1 MKRIHLIFIGI
12 IGVTLSSCIKPE
24 VIPAP
29 EPVVD
34 LEARF
39 QGSIGGQFTEY
50 TEFVSGY
57 EGISDI
63 AIQSSGGTSNAQYTF
78 ALQSTESQAM
88 LRIGLGSISWS
99 SSLGTYRPELNLFN
113 NFFINNDS
121 PVYSNN
127 ALAGFEVVY
136 RTFNDSVFVSREN
149 STYLQ
154 KSVSFVPASIIQ
166 GSDSSGDYSKFICN
180 FNCYV
185 YNDWTDM
192 SGGAPGVP
200 MTDSILI
207 TNAVYEG
214 WFKR

>member
-1 MKRIHLIFIGI
+1 MKRIHFIFVGI
-12 IGVTLSSCIKPE
+12 IAISVGSCIKPE

-29 EPVVD
+29 EPMVD
-34 LEARF
+34 LEASF
-39 QGSIGGQFTEY
+39 IGDIGGQVTEF

-57 EGISDI
+57 EGVSDI

-78 ALQSTESQAM
+78 ALMSDQSRAM
-88 LRIGLGSISWS
+88 VRIGLGSISWS

-113 NFFINNDS
+113 DFFKNNDS
-121 PVYSNN
+121 PNYSNN
-127 ALAGFEVVY
+127 ALSGFEVVY
-136 RTFNDSVFVSREN
+136 RTHNDSIFVSRDN
-149 STYLQ
+149 SVYGQ
-154 KSVSFVPASIIQ
+154 IASFVPSSIIQ

-185 YNDWTDM
+185 YNDWVDM
-192 SGGAPGVP
+192 TLGPPGVP

-207 TNAVYEG
+207 KNVTYKG